1 MHTNLCLRG
10 QVSIDVVDLLL
21 KPFVEHLVCL
31 VEDQHLDAPCP
42 QRPTPD
48 HVEDAAWRAGN
59 HVLAVVQLPDVL
71 AQVRA
76 ADARV
81 ALHVHV
87 VSQGQHHL
95 LNLDCQLSCGRE
107 H

>member
-1 MHTNLCLRG
+1 MNTNLCLRR
-10 QVSIDVVDLLL
+10 QISIDVVDLLL
-21 KPFVEHLVCL
+21 EPFVEHLVCL
-31 VEDQHLDAPCP
+31 VEDQHLDSPCP

-48 HVEDAAWRAGN
+48 HVEDTAWRARN
-59 HVLAVVQLPDVL
+59 HVLAVVQLPDVF

-76 ADARV
+76 TDARV

-95 LNLDCQLSCGRE
+95 LNLDCQLSGGRE